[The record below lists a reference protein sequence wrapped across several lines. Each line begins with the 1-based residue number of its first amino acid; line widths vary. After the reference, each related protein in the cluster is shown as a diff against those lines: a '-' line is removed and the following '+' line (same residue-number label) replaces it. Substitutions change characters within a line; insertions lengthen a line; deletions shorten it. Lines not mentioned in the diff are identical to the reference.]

1 MRDTIGNGEFSM
13 PSARRTNAETNTS
26 TDTGTLQRLS
36 VNINSETAEKLRWY
50 KEQKQTSITESVRRA
65 VALLYLVEQE
75 SEGGNE
81 ILIRSK
87 DGKSV
92 RQLWMI

>member
-1 MRDTIGNGEFSM
+1 M
-13 PSARRTNAETNTS
+13 PSNT
-26 TDTGTLQRLS
+26 TDTTSNSLRQQDVTRLS

-50 KEQKQTSITESVRRA
+50 KEHKQTSITETVRRA
-65 VALLYLVEQE
+65 VALLHLVEQE